1 MFLFGCGER
10 RGCCDWGQMSHPNA
24 PEDHLSPTFQRLF
37 FFSFGENTVS
47 EYRPTPPPPSSQ
59 CNAGGKVA
67 NGWTW
72 MVCGYKATRWKS
84 NNVSVVHTNI
94 HVLEDGLATEQPL
107 ISFRVSLSFV
117 LSFRL
122 CSSYTCRQEQPLNP
136 PCHNF
141 SMLLFSTPNSL
152 SPLLRS
158 QTAQTYYALETVSKY
173 FCENAYVRIQNQRL
187 CGIGIARKTRPRV
200 K

>member
-37 FFSFGENTVS
+37 FSVWRKHS
-47 EYRPTPPPPSSQ
+47 QWIPTDWAPPPAQ

-84 NNVSVVHTNI
+84 NKVSVVHTNI

-107 ISFRVSLSFV
+107 ISFGVSLSFV

-122 CSSYTCRQEQPLNP
+122 YSSYTCRQEQPLNSLP
-136 PCHNF
+136 SFFYATVFNPKLPC
-141 SMLLFSTPNSL
+141 TPFTFAD
-152 SPLLRS
+152 SPDILRS
-158 QTAQTYYALETVSKY
+158 RNGLEI
-173 FCENAYVRIQNQRL
+173 FL
-187 CGIGIARKTRPRV
+187 RKCIRTNTEPATMWH
-200 K
+200 